1 VRVSFASKRR
11 SKDSIF
17 PASGTFDSNASQ
29 EIIAF
34 KFASQDGYL
43 KTLSPSK

>member
-1 VRVSFASKRR
+1 VRVSFASKHR
-11 SKDSIF
+11 SKDSVF

-34 KFASQDGYL
+34 KFASQDGYFKIL
-43 KTLSPSK
+43 ATY